1 MMNKSILSNQI
12 HAEMEG
18 VAETGFPLSVFP
30 DAIQSIVHEL
40 VTYENFNL
48 EFTSTII
55 LSVFSTA
62 TGNTFRIRI
71 KGNWIT
77 NCALYMILVG
87 RPGLG
92 KTPPLGYLYT
102 PIRDKDQQM
111 LEKARRENNRYV
123 EQQAAKK
130 DEAAD
135 DKMEK
140 PHLIQTI
147 ISDFT
152 QEAMVSIHYDNPHG
166 IVLLV
171 DEVVALFNS
180 VKRYS
185 AKSNLIEDLLSAYSG
200 QPLKAVR
207 KTEAFPLSI
216 PQPCINLIGGIQTDM
231 LDEVFKKEYMAN
243 GLLDRFLFTFPKNKK
258 IPKWQIGIDKL
269 HRPDTMKKWQHYIN
283 KVLELSFPV
292 KDDGVVAEPK
302 VLEMTDE
309 AMRFFYE
316 WNNGIIDKVNA
327 IEDDNDVES
336 RVMKL
341 NGNAARLA
349 LILQVMRWSAG
360 EGPIDRIDLESVKG
374 AISLIGYFE
383 ESYRRV
389 KAAFDHT
396 VKASGGTGW
405 LELVD
410 DTFTSAEAELAGEK
424 MNISRRTI
432 YDSLK
437 KLCEGNSP
445 VLKRVKQGVYQKI
458 VNQGTTALCTTAQEP
473 SAEEEKVQSAE
484 VQSANQIKK
493 GDSNE

>member
-1 MMNKSILSNQI
+1 
-12 HAEMEG
+12 
-18 VAETGFPLSVFP
+18 
-30 DAIQSIVHEL
+30 
-40 VTYENFNL
+40 
-48 EFTSTII
+48 
-55 LSVFSTA
+55 
-62 TGNTFRIRI
+62 
-71 KGNWIT
+71 
-77 NCALYMILVG
+77 
-87 RPGLG
+87 
-92 KTPPLGYLYT
+92 
-102 PIRDKDQQM
+102 
-111 LEKARRENNRYV
+111 
-123 EQQAAKK
+123 
-130 DEAAD
+130 
-135 DKMEK
+135 
-140 PHLIQTI
+140 
-147 ISDFT
+147 
-152 QEAMVSIHYDNPHG
+152 
-166 IVLLV
+166 
-171 DEVVALFNS
+171 
-180 VKRYS
+180 
-185 AKSNLIEDLLSAYSG
+185 
-200 QPLKAVR
+200 
-207 KTEAFPLSI
+207 
-216 PQPCINLIGGIQTDM
+216 
-231 LDEVFKKEYMAN
+231 
-243 GLLDRFLFTFPKNKK
+243 
-258 IPKWQIGIDKL
+258 
-269 HRPDTMKKWQHYIN
+269 MKKWQHYIN